1 MTSFIEYCRAV
12 HGKLRALIY
21 LLLLLAAACSPERVL
36 EAPLPAPATRVGLA
50 LSLVS
55 ARPGDTIAVL
65 VRASRADGAAL
76 RMVQGVL
83 RFDPAALRF
92 VGQPLT
98 GETMVVVGDTGAER
112 GTLRVL
118 SLRVGGLAPVTAD
131 LRFLVSRGGYASSLG
146 YRMELAAGSET
157 DASLTASLLPTVELP
172 APAGPPPR
180 RLSVIDWAKHFGLD
194 TAESRVHQQSA
205 GDAALFGD
213 LTQNGSIN
221 GLDVLAIANV
231 AVGNRPLLTDPTKD
245 YAIAGD
251 VSPANLPGLG
261 EASDPVPPG
270 QELDGSH
277 ILNGLD
283 ALAIANESVGNDR
296 DVAGEPIPGH
306 TPRPFRVVLSGLLTA
321 SRTLTRDTVYELQGN
336 VIVGPGATLTIGAG
350 TRVEG
355 DAATRGALVAV
366 RAGNLNWRGT
376 RLEPIVFTCN
386 APAPS
391 PGCWGGVVVNGLALL
406 NNRDPGTT
414 GFCPE
419 KFSIGTSELYGG
431 CLVEDTTGVIQ
442 YVRVEYGGQAIGATA
457 EPGLA
462 LLGVGYGTTI
472 DHIQVHGSLGDGI
485 YLSGGNVNLRF
496 LALTGNLGAS
506 LHWDHG
512 WGGNGL
518 GGNAQFVQI
527 QVPVGGG
534 DAIVGSNFLTLP
546 NAGPRSEPDLYHVTA
561 VGAGV
566 GGGAGRGLVLENG
579 TVATVRDAVFLQMAG
594 AGFDVQGVDSCGLAS
609 AGMIALD
616 HNIFF
621 GNTPDFSA
629 DTDCFDEVAFAGA
642 AAQQNR
648 ITDPGLI
655 AATNTLTPDF
665 RPSPGSAATTGSV
678 ATPSNFFF
686 DLSAVWIGANGP
698 SNVNGTNVPWYA
710 GWTRGW
716 SGMTP

>member
-1 MTSFIEYCRAV
+1 M
-12 HGKLRALIY
+12 HGKLRALLY
-21 LLLLLAAACSPERVL
+21 LLLLLAAACTPERVL
-36 EAPLPAPATRVGLA
+36 ETPAPAASRVRAGLA
-50 LSLVS
+50 LSAFN
-55 ARPGDTIAVL
+55 ARPGDTIAVQ
-65 VRASRADGAAL
+65 VRALRTDGVPL
-76 RMVQGVL
+76 EMVQGDL
-83 RFDPAALRF
+83 HFDPGALRF
-92 VGQPLT
+92 VGQPLA
-98 GETMVVVGDTGAER
+98 GEALVVVGDTGADR

-118 SLRVGGLAPVTAD
+118 SLRVAGLPPATAD
-131 LRFLVSRGGYASSLG
+131 LRFVVSRPGYADRLA
-146 YRMELAAGSET
+146 YRMAVAATTEDERYTVAAPLA
-157 DASLTASLLPTVELP
+157 PVVLP
-172 APAGPPPR
+172 APDGPTPR
-180 RLSVIDWAKHFGLD
+180 RLSVLDWAGHFGLD
-194 TAESRVHQQSA
+194 TAEARPRPQSA
-205 GDAALFGD
+205 GDAAIFGD
-213 LTQNGSIN
+213 LTLGGTIN

-261 EASDPVPPG
+261 EAGDPVPPG
-270 QELDGSH
+270 QEADGSH
-277 ILNGLD
+277 MLNGLD
-283 ALAIANESVGNDR
+283 ALAIANEAVGNDR

-306 TPRPFRVVLSGLLTA
+306 TPRPFRVVLSGLLSS

-350 TRVEG
+350 TQIEG

-386 APAPS
+386 APSRS
-391 PGCWGGVVVNGLALL
+391 PGCWGGIVINGLALL

-414 GFCPE
+414 GLCPE
-419 KFSIGTSELYGG
+419 KVSIGTTELYGG

-462 LLGVGYGTTI
+462 LLGVGSGTTI
-472 DHIQVHGSLGDGI
+472 DHLQVHGSLGDGV

-534 DAIVGSNFLTLP
+534 DAIVGSNFVTTP

-566 GGGAGRGLVLENG
+566 GGGVGRGLVLENG

-621 GNTPDFSA
+621 DNTPDFST
-629 DTDCFDEVAFAGA
+629 DVDCFDEVAFAGA
-642 AAQQNR
+642 PAQQNR

-655 AATNTLTPDF
+655 AATSTLTPDF
-665 RPSPGSAATTGSV
+665 RPIAGGAATTGSV
-678 ATPSNFFF
+678 APPSNFFF
-686 DLSAVWIGANGP
+686 DLSAVWLGANGP
-698 SNVNGTNVPWYA
+698 ANVTGTNVPWYA

-716 SGMTP
+716 SGPTP